1 MKYFATGAAIVA
13 LMATG
18 ALAQSSSSSASMSS
32 AAESSASSSMTS
44 SSTASSTTSSTSSS
58 MMDSSAM
65 SSDMSVASSI
75 ESSVMPSSSEPTVA
89 TPSPRKPITISSGY
103 SRVDTDQ
110 LATKIIGQPV
120 YDGTDANA
128 DNLGKINDLVVNGDG
143 SIAAVVIGVGGF
155 LGLGEKQV
163 AVDFSALQLVVA
175 SDNTKRF
182 VVKTTKDELTNA
194 PDFKTVDT
202 TPSQAASDMS
212 MSSSSSDQSAASSS
226 SAQ

>member
-32 AAESSASSSMTS
+32 ASESSTS
-44 SSTASSTTSSTSSS
+44 SSIASSAPSSTSSS

-75 ESSVMPSSSEPTVA
+75 ESSMMPSSSEAAIT

-120 YDGTDANA
+120 YDGTEADA

-212 MSSSSSDQSAASSS
+212 MSSSSNDQPAASSS